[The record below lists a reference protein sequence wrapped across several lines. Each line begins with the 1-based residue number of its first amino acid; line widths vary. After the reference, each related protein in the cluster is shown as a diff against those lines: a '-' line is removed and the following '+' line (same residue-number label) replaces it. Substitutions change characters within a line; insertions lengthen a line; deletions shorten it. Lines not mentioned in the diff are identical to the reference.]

1 LVQDLGTG
9 GVWAVYE
16 ASGCGFGLHDEL
28 REQGWKVSV
37 VAPTHLA
44 RSMKEQKTKT
54 DLRDATKLQGLL
66 MSHGELQ
73 TPLTTVWVPPVKIR
87 EDRELVRRRLK
98 VAENLSRVKT
108 GIGSLLRMHGIQ
120 KPEDLKT
127 AWTQKHVAWVKG
139 LSQHAEELAWTV
151 RTALASQV
159 RELEFYRGEIDELDA
174 QIEKLQQEEG
184 YATAAGK
191 MREIPGVGRLTAM
204 TFLVEL
210 GDVKRFKNR
219 RQLASYLG
227 LTPNCYE
234 SGEASDRKGH
244 ISRMGPA
251 RIRKVLNQA
260 ALCLLRLDPTW
271 KPWYDQLSRRRGTK
285 RAIVATMRR
294 LGIAMWQKARTA

>member
-1 LVQDLGTG
+1 
-9 GVWAVYE
+9 
-16 ASGCGFGLHDEL
+16 
-28 REQGWKVSV
+28 
-37 VAPTHLA
+37 
-44 RSMKEQKTKT
+44 
-54 DLRDATKLQGLL
+54 
-66 MSHGELQ
+66 
-73 TPLTTVWVPPVKIR
+73 VKIR